1 MPIAC
6 GPRHMSSL
14 GLAPM
19 IAAALFDFHDT
30 LAHLQASTNSIV
42 ASAIGVSESA
52 CRSAWLQVEARIRE
66 RQETTEWP
74 PPPDQ
79 RWPLIYSWMFEFLGV
94 DGDPAQPLA
103 VLQGFFQDPD
113 NYGLFD
119 DAIPTLERF
128 AESGLAIGI
137 VSNSDFDLWPVLKK
151 LGIDTLVDIALPTIS
166 LGIEKPHPEAYRSA
180 CRELGVAPQDAVFIG
195 DNVELDGYGALAAG
209 LRPILI
215 DREGIHQNLALAF
228 PVVTDLLAAWPLV
241 TPR

>member
-1 MPIAC
+1 
-6 GPRHMSSL
+6 
-14 GLAPM
+14 
-19 IAAALFDFHDT
+19 
-30 LAHLQASTNSIV
+30 
-42 ASAIGVSESA
+42 
-52 CRSAWLQVEARIRE
+52 
-66 RQETTEWP
+66 
-74 PPPDQ
+74 
-79 RWPLIYSWMFEFLGV
+79 
-94 DGDPAQPLA
+94 
-103 VLQGFFQDPD
+103 
-113 NYGLFD
+113 LFD